1 MEGTLPFSSFV
12 LIVTAGFS
20 FYALY
25 VNPHLLDKFALNP
38 YKVAHLRAYSTVF
51 TSGLIHANLPHLIF
65 NMITLY
71 FFGPTLEG
79 LIGGLRFILIYVV
92 ALIVGNLSTVIKH
105 KNNYDYRSVGA
116 SGAISGVLFSYILLN
131 PFSGIM
137 IFPIPFPLPA
147 FIFAILYLLWSYF
160 ASKRGMD
167 MINHDAHIWG
177 AVAGIVTTIL
187 LVPEAIGVFISNF

>member
-1 MEGTLPFSSFV
+1 MSGNLPFSSFV

-25 VNPHLLDKFALNP
+25 VNQLLIDKFALNP
-38 YKVAHLRAYSTVF
+38 NKVAYRRGFSSVF
-51 TSGLIHANLPHLIF
+51 TSGLVHANLPHLAF

-79 LIGGLRFILIYVV
+79 LIGGLRFILIYIISLV
-92 ALIVGNLSTVIKH
+92 VGNLATVIKYR
-105 KNNYDYRSVGA
+105 NNPDYRSIGA

-131 PFSGIM
+131 PFSGIV
-137 IFPIPFPLPA
+137 IFPVPFPLPA
-147 FIFAILYLLWSYF
+147 YIFAILYLLWSYF

-177 AVAGIVTTIL
+177 AIAGIIATIF
-187 LVPEAIGVFISNF
+187 LVPTAINEFLSNF